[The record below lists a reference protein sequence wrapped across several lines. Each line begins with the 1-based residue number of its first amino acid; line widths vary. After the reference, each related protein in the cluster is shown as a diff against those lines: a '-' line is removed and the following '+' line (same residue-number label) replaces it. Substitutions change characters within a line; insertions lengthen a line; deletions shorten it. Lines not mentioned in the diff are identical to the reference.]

1 MIAILT
7 DFGTSGSYIGQ
18 MRVVIHADAQSIDVV
33 DLFPDLPVCNVRASA
48 YLLPAYTQ
56 FLPAGTVC
64 LCVVDPGVGTDR
76 KALALKIDERWF
88 VGPDN
93 GLFSRLIRRA
103 RKVEVFEICWRPR
116 YLSDSFHGRDLFA
129 PVAARLAKGDIAGLE
144 QIGMEE
150 LFMPSW
156 PEELPEVVYVDH
168 YGNLVTGLRAEAIQK
183 PATLEIEGQRCRYS
197 RTFAEADSGQ
207 LFWYENSNG
216 LVEIALNQGNAAT
229 GSGACIG
236 SPVLLLD

>member
-76 KALALKIDERWF
+76 KALALRIDERWF

-103 RKVEVFEICWRPR
+103 GKVELFEICWRPR
-116 YLSDSFHGRDLFA
+116 HLSDSFHGRDLFA

-144 QIGMEE
+144 QIGMGE
-150 LFMPSW
+150 LIMPSW

-236 SPVLLLD
+236 SPILLLD